1 MRNGI
6 SPLSA
11 RRNNERSL
19 WAWRLGPVLLTFL
32 MITAS
37 AVTYGSPLSTE
48 NVPTATLLFVG
59 DVLPAR
65 GVRLENDPL
74 ADVAPWLAEAD
85 LTIGN
90 LEGTMALTGT
100 ARPGP
105 YRFRADPAAAPILAV
120 AGFDLLSL
128 ANNHALDY
136 GPAAL
141 SETGLHLE
149 AVGIAPLGLE
159 SENPVVKNV
168 NGLRLAFL
176 AYNAIIDPEDVP
188 PSSAQS
194 PIATLDPLTLP
205 AEIADARA
213 RTKAEALI
221 LILHWGEE
229 YQPRPTP
236 TQERLAR
243 LALAAGA
250 DLVVGTHPHVAQPVA
265 QGSQGL
271 VAYSLGN
278 FLFDSPQPEARR
290 GLALSATF
298 SGEGLEAAELL
309 AVESDAT
316 PRLLSAEEAG
326 HWLAQ
331 FEPQALS
338 PQPLA
343 FTFAGD
349 DLYLPVSVHAQIA
362 AAPFTSG
369 EIDMTGDGR
378 PETVSLVEGR
388 MYIESKGSLVWQSE
402 PDWVVQDVALGD
414 PNNDGRFEALVVFW
428 KLDEAGQMRSQPF
441 IIGYRQG
448 LFGTWWGGSPVD
460 RPLFEVALADV
471 DGDGAQELL
480 ALEGRSEDRQAV
492 TVWRWHGW
500 GFSQQWSSVPGA
512 YRGLSARDV
521 SGDGLPDL
529 VVAGAW

>member
-1 MRNGI
+1 MRNGAP
-6 SPLSA
+6 PLSA
-11 RRNNERSL
+11 RHNNERSRC
-19 WAWRLGPVLLTFL
+19 AWHLGPVLLTL
-32 MITAS
+32 LVVTTSVA
-37 AVTYGSPLSTE
+37 TYGAQLSTE
-48 NVPTATLLFVG
+48 NTFTATLLFVG

-65 GVRLENDPL
+65 GVTLENAPL

-85 LTIGN
+85 LAIGN
-90 LEGTMALTGT
+90 LEGTIALTGT

-105 YRFRADPAAAPILAV
+105 YRFRAEPGAALVLAE

-141 SETGLHLE
+141 SETVAHLE
-149 AVGIAPLGLE
+149 AAGITPLGLKR
-159 SENPVVKNV
+159 ENPVVANV

-176 AYNAIIDPEDVP
+176 SYNAIVDPEDTP
-188 PSSAQS
+188 PSSLQS
-194 PIATLDPLTLP
+194 PLSTLDPLTLP
-205 AEIADARA
+205 AEIADTRA
-213 RTKAEALI
+213 GTEADALI

-229 YQPRPTP
+229 YQPWPTP

-250 DLVVGTHPHVAQPVA
+250 DLVVGAHPHVAQPVA
-265 QGSQGL
+265 QGSRGL
-271 VAYSLGN
+271 IAYSLGN

-298 SGEGLEAAELL
+298 TREGLEAAELL
-309 AVESDAT
+309 AVEADAT
-316 PRLLSAEEAG
+316 PRLLPADQAG
-326 HWLAQ
+326 DWLAQ
-331 FEPQALS
+331 FEPVALA

-349 DLYLPVSVHAQIA
+349 DAYLPVSVHSQIA

-378 PETVSLVEGR
+378 PEIVSLVEGR
-388 MYIESKGSLVWQSE
+388 LHVESKGALVWQSE

-414 PNNDGRFEALVVFW
+414 PNNDGRFEALVAFW
-428 KLDEAGQMRSQPF
+428 KPDEAGQMRSQPF
-441 IIGYRQG
+441 VIGYRRG
-448 LFGTWWGGSPVD
+448 LFDTCWGGSPVTY
-460 RPLFEVALADV
+460 PLFEVALADV
-471 DGDGAQELL
+471 DGDSYQELL
-480 ALEGRSEDRQAV
+480 ALEGRSEDMQGV

-500 GFSQQWSSVPGA
+500 GFSQQWGSVSGA
-512 YRGLSARDV
+512 YRGLSAQDV
-521 SGDGLPDL
+521 SGDGVPDL
-529 VVAGAW
+529 ILAGAW